1 MSQPVLGDSDAGP
14 RWFVYVCPYCGQQ
27 YRGPSGHHVAGDDR
41 ATSCFHAHEG
51 ERGITQPKLVRAR
64 SVLTRFRLWRF
75 LKPTSLKLE
84 PWQRRFLR
92 KHMP

>member
-51 ERGITQPKLVRAR
+51 ERGITQPKLVRVEVEPIEHWEPR
-64 SVLTRFRLWRF
+64 SVPHDTPLGRTYDAEALDA
-75 LKPTSLKLE
+75 
-84 PWQRRFLR
+84 
-92 KHMP
+92 